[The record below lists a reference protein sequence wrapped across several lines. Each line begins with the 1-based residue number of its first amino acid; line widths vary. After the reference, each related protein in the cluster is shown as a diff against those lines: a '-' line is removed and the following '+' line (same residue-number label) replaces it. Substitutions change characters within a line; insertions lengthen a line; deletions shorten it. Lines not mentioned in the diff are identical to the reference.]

1 MRKAVDQKR
10 GGKTDRHKDKRNDGT
25 KESEKK
31 ARKEK
36 YIGKILQKG
45 RKGGLTDLPTDRQE
59 NP

>member
-1 MRKAVDQKR
+1 MTERKKVK
-10 GGKTDRHKDKRNDGT
+10 
-25 KESEKK
+25 KK

-45 RKGGLTDLPTDRQE
+45 RKGGLTDLPTDKQE